1 MCFIRSV
8 HLSIPISLSYFGFET
23 SSSLHKHNKSQ
34 SVREGDV
41 VQRGLINLNAQ
52 LRTEHVEKRVDVD
65 DKNRT
70 VRMRANISYHVML
83 VVKVSLQC

>member
-1 MCFIRSV
+1 V
-8 HLSIPISLSYFGFET
+8 FGP
-23 SSSLHKHNKSQ
+23 NQ

-52 LRTEHVEKRVDVD
+52 LRTEHAEKRVDVD

-70 VRMRANISYHVML
+70 VRLPIYFYAI
-83 VVKVSLQC
+83 